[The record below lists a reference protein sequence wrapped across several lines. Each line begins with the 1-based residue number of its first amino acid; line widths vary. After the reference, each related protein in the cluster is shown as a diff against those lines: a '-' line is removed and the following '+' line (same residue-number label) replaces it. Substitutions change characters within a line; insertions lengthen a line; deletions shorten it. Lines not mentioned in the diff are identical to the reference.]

1 MWADLAAGRA
11 VEEHLDSLLQAAVED
26 KDVETAAMLLR
37 AGANVSVV
45 DAYGM
50 TPLHEAAFA
59 GFADMCRLLLDFGAA
74 WDALDT
80 YRRTPLH
87 WAAYFGS
94 MSALVAIMDHETGG
108 GSRSMHDI
116 RAHVG
121 QQDYVGDSALDLA
134 EWMGRVAVASYLK
147 TLLQHGR
154 QAAAAAAARGIEE
167 EVRLAEKSEASALQE
182 SLDSVLVDEDTAL
195 AEGPLPPDPG
205 ACVCLGGGGRG
216 GCSMSRL
223 R

>member
-1 MWADLAAGRA
+1 MWADLAAGRT
-11 VEEHLDSLLQAAVED
+11 VEEPLDSLLQAAVED
-26 KDVETAAMLLR
+26 NDIETAAMLLR

-45 DAYGM
+45 DVYGM

-59 GFADMCRLLLDFGAA
+59 GFADMCRLLLDFGAR

-94 MSALVAIMDHETGG
+94 MSALVAIMDHDAGG

-116 RAHVG
+116 CAHVG
-121 QQDYVGDSALDLA
+121 QQDYVGDSALNLA
-134 EWMGRVAVASYLK
+134 KWMGRASIATYLK
-147 TLLQHGR
+147 MLVEHGR
-154 QAAAAAAARGIEE
+154 QAAAAPAARGIEE
-167 EVRLAEKSEASALQE
+167 EVRLAHNSQPSALQE
-182 SLDSVLVDEDTAL
+182 SLDSVLIDDDTAL

-205 ACVCLGGGGRG
+205 N
-216 GCSMSRL
+216 
-223 R
+223 